1 MWQAQN
7 QSENKNDKNRVNTSQ
22 RNVADRQARGKPE
35 KGISNT
41 ESQRQTQR
49 QENNTNLQTN
59 ENKKLNGSEGPD
71 FMQYVTP
78 LLDNFNK
85 WVMSDTKRLFE
96 ITSKFRIND
105 SSKLISESLNKNI
118 DYLVSLQSTNIDSA
132 NNNFIK
138 GRTSLKLYSHEEL
151 TFNDDY
157 LSNTLERNFGSRSVA
172 PKGIYT
178 SLGYTHY
185 FGNQLQTGFNLTCPL
200 SQGQSKLD
208 PEGNSSVN
216 SLEGTDSVA
225 SSIRDFAMNSV
236 NYGTEFEMF
245 FRFSTPK
252 IDLEGKVNLNQ
263 IWSQSILY
271 KYGELFKLRFSLIT
285 NTKKEEVSKNRSK
298 IGLGFEIGN

>member
-1 MWQAQN
+1 
-7 QSENKNDKNRVNTSQ
+7 
-22 RNVADRQARGKPE
+22 
-35 KGISNT
+35 
-41 ESQRQTQR
+41 
-49 QENNTNLQTN
+49 
-59 ENKKLNGSEGPD
+59 
-71 FMQYVTP
+71 MQYVTP

-185 FGNQLQTGFNLTCPL
+185 FGN
-200 SQGQSKLD
+200 
-208 PEGNSSVN
+208 
-216 SLEGTDSVA
+216 
-225 SSIRDFAMNSV
+225 
-236 NYGTEFEMF
+236 
-245 FRFSTPK
+245 
-252 IDLEGKVNLNQ
+252 
-263 IWSQSILY
+263 
-271 KYGELFKLRFSLIT
+271 
-285 NTKKEEVSKNRSK
+285 
-298 IGLGFEIGN
+298 